1 MRQAAAERYDAL
13 LSQVEEVI
21 RPCVL
26 DGNEHVWHL
35 YVVRVPDRDR
45 VIKELHAAGIGAGI
59 HYPVPIHLDLCL
71 RRDRVR
77 GGRVPRGRTGCS
89 RTADP
94 AALPGDH
101 ARAARTRGI
110 GPDGGRVMNVPQPL
124 SQEPF
129 DLQRTNVIPF
139 ARPAFGSEEPAA
151 VYDAVMSDEFGRS
164 GKVHEF
170 ERAFAKHVGVPY
182 AIAVSSCTTALHL
195 GLAAWD
201 IGVGDEVVVP
211 SLSFIATANAV
222 KYVGATP
229 VFADVDPATQNLTPE
244 SIEPVLSPATKA
256 VLVVHQ
262 AGMPADV
269 DAIRAVCEPRGVAV
283 LEDAA
288 CAAGAQYKG
297 RPISGAGGFAAF
309 SFHPRK
315 VLSTGEGGAIT
326 TDDPG
331 MAEILRS
338 LTTHGV
344 QPADSPTAHQQYVR
358 VGFDYAMCDPLAAI
372 GIVQLRKLD
381 AIVHQRRVLGARY
394 RALLGD
400 IAGLQM
406 IADTPYG
413 QTNYQAFW
421 VLLPEDFPLDR
432 DGTMKTLME
441 RGIMTRRGVMAAHL
455 EPPYAGVEHVPL
467 PVTERMTRNSLTL
480 PLFHDMT
487 PEQQDHVISAFH
499 EIAR

>member
-1 MRQAAAERYDAL
+1 
-13 LSQVEEVI
+13 
-21 RPCVL
+21 
-26 DGNEHVWHL
+26 
-35 YVVRVPDRDR
+35 
-45 VIKELHAAGIGAGI
+45 
-59 HYPVPIHLDLCL
+59 
-71 RRDRVR
+71 
-77 GGRVPRGRTGCS
+77 
-89 RTADP
+89 
-94 AALPGDH
+94 
-101 ARAARTRGI
+101 
-110 GPDGGRVMNVPQPL
+110 
-124 SQEPF
+124 
-129 DLQRTNVIPF
+129 
-139 ARPAFGSEEPAA
+139 
-151 VYDAVMSDEFGRS
+151 MSDEFGRL
-164 GKVHEF
+164 GKVHGSR
-170 ERAFAKHVGVPY
+170 ERSRNIPGCPTQLL
-182 AIAVSSCTTALHL
+182 SLSCTTALHL
-195 GLAAWD
+195 GLAAWG
-201 IGVGDEVVVP
+201 IGVGDEVVIP

-229 VFADVDPATQNLTPE
+229 VFADVDPVTQNLTPE
-244 SIEPVLSPATKA
+244 SIEPVLSIATRA

-262 AGMPADV
+262 AGMPADL
-269 DAIRAVCEPRGVAV
+269 DGIRAVCEPRGVAV

-338 LTTHGV
+338 LTTHGL
-344 QPADSPTAHQQYVR
+344 QPADSPKTVHQQYVR

-400 IAGLQM
+400 IPGLQM

-413 QTNYQAFW
+413 RTNYQAFW

-455 EPPYAGVEHVPL
+455 EPPYEDVEHVPL
-467 PVTERMTRNSLTL
+467 PVTERITKNSLTL

-487 PEQQDHVISAFH
+487 PGQQDHVVSAFH
-499 EIAR
+499 EIAK

>member
-1 MRQAAAERYDAL
+1 MQ
-13 LSQVEEVI
+13 
-21 RPCVL
+21 
-26 DGNEHVWHL
+26 
-35 YVVRVPDRDR
+35 
-45 VIKELHAAGIGAGI
+45 
-59 HYPVPIHLDLCL
+59 
-71 RRDRVR
+71 
-77 GGRVPRGRTGCS
+77 GGVMGVS
-89 RTADP
+89 R
-94 AALPGDH
+94 
-101 ARAARTRGI
+101 
-110 GPDGGRVMNVPQPL
+110 PL

-129 DLQRTNVIPF
+129 DLQRANVIPF
-139 ARPAFGSEEPAA
+139 ARPAFGQEEPTA

-164 GKVHEF
+164 GIVPKF
-170 ERAFAKHVGVPY
+170 EQAFAEHVGVSY

-195 GLAAWD
+195 GLAAWG
-201 IGVGDEVVVP
+201 IGVGDEIVVP
-211 SLSFIATANAV
+211 SLSFIASTNAV

-229 VFADVDPATQNLTPE
+229 VFADVDPLTQNLTPE
-244 SIEPVLSPATKA
+244 SIESVLSSATKA

-262 AGMPADV
+262 AGMPADI
-269 DAIRAVCEPRGVAV
+269 DGIRALCEPRGVAV

-288 CAAGAQYKG
+288 CAVGALYKG

-338 LTTHGV
+338 LTTHGL
-344 QPADSPTAHQQYVR
+344 QPVDSPQTTREQYVR

-372 GIVQLRKLD
+372 GMVQLRKLD
-381 AIVHQRRVLGARY
+381 AIVHQRRVLGERY

-413 QTNYQAFW
+413 RTNYQAFW

-432 DGTMKTLME
+432 DATMKALME

-455 EPPYAGVEHVPL
+455 EPPYADVEHVPL
-467 PVTERMTRNSLTL
+467 PVTERITKDSLTL

-487 PEQQDHVISAFH
+487 PAQQDHVISAFR
-499 EIAR
+499 EIAGAA

>member
-1 MRQAAAERYDAL
+1 MDVRQ
-13 LSQVEEVI
+13 
-21 RPCVL
+21 PF
-26 DGNEHVWHL
+26 
-35 YVVRVPDRDR
+35 
-45 VIKELHAAGIGAGI
+45 
-59 HYPVPIHLDLCL
+59 
-71 RRDRVR
+71 
-77 GGRVPRGRTGCS
+77 
-89 RTADP
+89 
-94 AALPGDH
+94 
-101 ARAARTRGI
+101 
-110 GPDGGRVMNVPQPL
+110 
-124 SQEPF
+124 SQEPV
-129 DLQRTNVIPF
+129 DSQPTSVIPF
-139 ARPAFGSEEPAA
+139 ARPAYGSEEPAA
-151 VYDAVMSDEFGRS
+151 VYDAVMCDEFGRS
-164 GKVHEF
+164 GKVQEF
-170 ERAFAKHVGVPY
+170 EQAFAEHVGVPY

-195 GLAAWD
+195 GLAACG
-201 IGVGDEVVVP
+201 ISVGDEVVVP

-229 VFADVDPATQNLTPE
+229 VFADVDPATQNLTPA
-244 SIEPVLSPATKA
+244 SIEAVLSSATKA

-262 AGMPADV
+262 AGMPADL
-269 DAIRAVCEPRGVAV
+269 DSIRAVCEPRGVAV

-288 CAAGAQYKG
+288 CAAGARYKG
-297 RPISGAGGFAAF
+297 YPISGAGGFAAF

-338 LTTHGV
+338 LATHGL
-344 QPADSPTAHQQYVR
+344 QPVDSPKTGHEQYVR

-413 QTNYQAFW
+413 RTNYQAFW

-432 DGTMKTLME
+432 DATMKTLME

-455 EPPYAGVEHVPL
+455 ESPYSDVEHVPL
-467 PVTERMTRNSLTL
+467 PVTERITKNSLTL

-487 PEQQDHVISAFH
+487 HAEQDRVISAFH